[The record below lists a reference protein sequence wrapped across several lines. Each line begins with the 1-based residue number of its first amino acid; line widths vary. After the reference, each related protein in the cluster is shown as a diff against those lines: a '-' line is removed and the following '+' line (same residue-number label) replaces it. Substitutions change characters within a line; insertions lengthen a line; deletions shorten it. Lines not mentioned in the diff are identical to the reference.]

1 MWKSFAPFR
10 FDKIKPNNR
19 QEEKTVKV
27 FRFPLNAI
35 GENQA
40 NLFSPKLIIRHQHRL
55 VLAVLHIS
63 SIMMHDAK
71 LNERS
76 VTLRGDGN
84 KFYNR
89 RQFFDAL
96 MKYNESLCYAE
107 LGSENL
113 GLAYANRSAVYFE
126 MRLYEKCLSN
136 VELAKQNNYPEM
148 DFEVLEKRVEK
159 CKDMMKY
166 SRVEKTADPWN
177 IFKLSHAP
185 NPRVPFIVNCLEMS
199 TNDKYGRH
207 VISNRALKVGD
218 VIAIEQPFCSVLIAK
233 TKFHEKSESN
243 IFQRCSNCL
252 KENSMDLIPCET
264 CCKGNQ

>member
-1 MWKSFAPFR
+1 
-10 FDKIKPNNR
+10 
-19 QEEKTVKV
+19 
-27 FRFPLNAI
+27 
-35 GENQA
+35 
-40 NLFSPKLIIRHQHRL
+40 
-55 VLAVLHIS
+55 
-63 SIMMHDAK
+63 MMHDAK

-159 CKDMMKY
+159 CKDMMKN
-166 SRVEKTADPWN
+166 SRVEKSADPWN

-264 CCKGNQ
+264 CCKGNQITNYTILKYNLNLIILQRCFVQSTAIKKL